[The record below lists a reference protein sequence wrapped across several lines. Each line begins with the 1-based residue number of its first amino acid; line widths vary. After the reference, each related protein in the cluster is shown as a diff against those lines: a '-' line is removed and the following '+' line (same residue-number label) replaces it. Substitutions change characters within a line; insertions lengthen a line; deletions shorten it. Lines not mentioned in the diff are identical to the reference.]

1 MTAHAFSPL
10 DSYIYGFALQE
21 ATLPSGETDEETVV
35 VAQMMMARL
44 PTDEYPHLTEF
55 SVEHVLQPGYNY
67 SDEFGFGLGLI
78 LDGLEIARNET

>member
-1 MTAHAFSPL
+1 LYFFVIFSFL
-10 DSYIYGFALQE
+10 LYFFKIII
-21 ATLPSGETDEETVV
+21 
-35 VAQMMMARL
+35 ARL